1 MTGRLRAVC
10 RVPLITQ
17 FYGAFQDAYQIFL
30 VMEYCSGGD
39 LLERLKKE
47 NRAMS
52 ERRVI
57 LEVAVP
63 LLRTLQHMHG
73 HSIIHRWAPLL
84 HAEGLCNHL
93 FQSSNT
99 PLLVHSLACAVV
111 LRPWI
116 IREASCSIQS

>member
-1 MTGRLRAVC
+1 M
-10 RVPLITQ
+10 PLITQ

-30 VMEYCSGGD
+30 VMEYCAGGD

-73 HSIIHRWAPLL
+73 HSIIHRWRSCPPFDALKDGSHHSIQAWHRCAL
-84 HAEGLCNHL
+84 RACTSHL
-93 FQSSNT
+93 F
-99 PLLVHSLACAVV
+99 
-111 LRPWI
+111 LRGW
-116 IREASCSIQS
+116 R

>member
-1 MTGRLRAVC
+1 MVPGWVVNGRAWCVR

-39 LLERLKKE
+39 LLERLKQE

-57 LEVAVP
+57 LEVAVAAAAHAAAHARP
-63 LLRTLQHMHG
+63 LHHPQVG
-73 HSIIHRWAPLL
+73 AAP
-84 HAEGLCNHL
+84 
-93 FQSSNT
+93 
-99 PLLVHSLACAVV
+99 V
-111 LRPWI
+111 RP
-116 IREASCSIQS
+116 EAF